1 MIEFVETDVP
11 VDLPT
16 GVVGVLPE
24 VLIPMLWWRGIRV
37 LRAAPVSMTPLE
49 RFTVELAVTMGRAD
63 PEEFFE
69 ITGLPGT
76 LLPVAARRLV
86 GSGVLG
92 PSDGGYLPVS
102 PAAEEAMHT
111 QTVYEQRYDSLD
123 VVLLPRTGD
132 VLGLEPRGSWLP
144 DADRLRLRSAGNA
157 PLPADLYGLSL
168 EDHLRARLR
177 EGTVAGVDGSV
188 TDVAVVAGQTHPLGR
203 NGWCPSYR
211 CRATLRL
218 DGDQYV
224 PTITLT
230 GRRSK
235 ADKELT
241 VTLSGAKGL
250 TGSWLALL
258 DALVDPRLRA
268 RIWNT
273 ITSRPLH
280 VAPRAERVGPGR
292 WTCWIGADVAR
303 DVAERD
309 RNLALPIGIEVRN
322 EQARAELS
330 ISLAG
335 ADPAA
340 EQLIGLDQALTRAAQ
355 PGADHT
361 SVPRTAD
368 VRDRAWRLG
377 YHRLVYALREA
388 EDFYHA

>member
-1 MIEFVETDVP
+1 MVDFVEADVP
-11 VDLPT
+11 VDMPT
-16 GVVGVLPE
+16 GVVAVLPE

-49 RFTVELAVTMGRAD
+49 RFTIELAVTMGRAD

-69 ITGLPGT
+69 VTGLPGT

-86 GSGVLG
+86 GSGVLR
-92 PSDGGYLPVS
+92 PSDGGYLPQS
-102 PAAEEAMHT
+102 PGAEEAMRT
-111 QTVYEQRYDSLD
+111 QTVYEQRHDSLD

-132 VLGLEPRGSWLP
+132 MLGLDPRRSWLP
-144 DADRLRLRSAGNA
+144 DVDRLRLRSAGNA
-157 PLPADLYGLSL
+157 PLPTHLYGLSL

-177 EGTVAGVDGSV
+177 EGTVAGTDGSV
-188 TDVAVVAGQTHPLGR
+188 TGMATVPDQTHPLGR

-218 DGDQYV
+218 DGAQYT

-230 GRRSK
+230 GRRNK

-241 VTLSGAKGL
+241 VTLSGANGL
-250 TGSWLALL
+250 ARSWLALM
-258 DALVDPRLRA
+258 DAPVDPRLRA
-268 RIWNT
+268 RLWST
-273 ITSRPLH
+273 IIGQPPQ
-280 VAPRAERVGPGR
+280 VAPRAERTGPGR
-292 WTCWIGADVAR
+292 WTCWIGADAAR
-303 DVAERD
+303 HVAERD
-309 RNLALPIGIEVRN
+309 RNLAVPMGIEVRD

-335 ADPAA
+335 ADRAA
-340 EQLIGLDQALTRAAQ
+340 EQMIELDQALTRAVQ

-361 SVPRTAD
+361 GVPRTAD

-388 EDFYHA
+388 EDFHRA